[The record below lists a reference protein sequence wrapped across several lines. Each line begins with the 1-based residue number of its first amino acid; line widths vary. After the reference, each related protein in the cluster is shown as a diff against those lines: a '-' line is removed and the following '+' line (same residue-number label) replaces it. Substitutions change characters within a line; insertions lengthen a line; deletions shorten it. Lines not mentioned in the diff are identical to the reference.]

1 MAPDHGHLADRLLHD
16 PRGQLGELRHGPDPH
31 QVVGQLV
38 GGGQAAQHPAAHV
51 VQVAVHQVG
60 ELGPVGVGHLVQVLD
75 VEPQVVLQGLAL
87 VRPEQLGR
95 RVRRDELVDVV
106 HRGHPVA
113 QVGHAGPALRDGQPA
128 LRALAPVVDDVRDHV
143 HRPRQHVRL
152 GHQPEVLP
160 DHALRVGQLVG
171 VPEAAPEQLVPDRHV
186 VQQPRRPGHVRAG
199 LPALE
204 RQRVQRRRGDPLR
217 AHAVHGAAD
226 EVRARPLQ
234 RVQEQFVRVRRQHVV
249 AVDEGQ
255 VLAAG
260 ALHAAV
266 TRAPRPAV
274 LRLQQREPRIG
285 GGLGPGDL
293 GAVVGGGV
301 VDHDHF
307 QVGDGLR
314 GDRVQAVAEVV
325 LVVEERHD
333 DADPGG
339 GHARCSFRSSRS
351 SAGGRVP

>member
-1 MAPDHGHLADRLLHD
+1 M
-16 PRGQLGELRHGPDPH
+16 
-31 QVVGQLV
+31 
-38 GGGQAAQHPAAHV
+38 GGGQAVQHPAAHV

-87 VRPEQLGR
+87 VRPEQLCR

-113 QVGHAGPALRDGQPA
+113 QVGHAGPALRDRQPA

-143 HRPRQHVRL
+143 HRPGQHVRL

-160 DHALRVGQLVG
+160 DHPLRVGQLVG

-186 VQQPRRPGHVRAG
+186 VEQPRRPGHVRAG
-199 LPALE
+199 MPALQ
-204 RQRVQRRRGDPLR
+204 RQRVQRRGGDPPR
-217 AHAVHGAAD
+217 AHAGHGATD
-226 EVRARPLQ
+226 KVRARPLQ
-234 RVQEQFVRVRRQHVV
+234 RVQEQLVCVGGQHVV

-260 ALHAAV
+260 ALDAAV
-266 TRAPRPAV
+266 ARAARPAV
-274 LRLQQREPRIG
+274 PGLQQCEPWVG

-293 GAVVGGGV
+293 GAVIARAV

-307 QVGDGLR
+307 QVGMSLR
-314 GDRVQAVAEVV
+314 SDRVQAVAEVV

-339 GHARCSFRSSRS
+339 GHELA
-351 SAGGRVP
+351 VP